1 MKKILTIIALTVAT
15 LGTVNFAHAATT
27 NIDEVTVLNNIGTFN
42 KIEVHGNVQLVVANG
57 AKNSVEMNNN
67 YYAENAMV
75 QTEEGTLKIASY
87 TTKTLI
93 VYVTVN
99 DVRAITAY
107 DNASVK
113 TDGRFSAL
121 SLDVTLNNYAS
132 ANLNLDSYVANIT
145 ANDNAKADLTGNVTD
160 YSLNY
165 AQATT
170 INRSA
175 LLADNTS
182 EKLVVP
188 TYISVKH
195 TEVSADE
202 IAD

>member
-1 MKKILTIIALTVAT
+1 MKKILTIIALTVVT
-15 LGTVNFAHAATT
+15 LGTVNFAKAADT
-27 NIDEVTVLNNIGTFN
+27 VTVLNSIGTFN
-42 KIEVHGNVQLVVANG
+42 KIEVHGNVELVVANG

-87 TTKTLI
+87 STKTLI
-93 VYVTVN
+93 VYVTAS
-99 DVRAITAY
+99 DLTAITAY

-113 TDGRFSAL
+113 TDGRFSTI

-132 ANLNLDSYVANIT
+132 ANLNLDTYATTIT

-165 AQATT
+165 AKATT
-170 INRSA
+170 INRST
-175 LLADNTS
+175 LLAGNAS
-182 EKLVVP
+182 EKLVIP